1 MPNFAQ
7 FKIHSSPFIV
17 HNSTLRLPNYQQI
30 VTAFEQHPWVQAVLN
45 WSKTHSFIGFLGVP
59 VYDVAMFVYAES
71 LRNTLFS
78 RANAMAFSFFLSLFP
93 AIIFLFTVATYLP
106 IYETF
111 EHEINGYI
119 NLIMPTDA
127 GKELQV
133 TIKEL
138 VKPSSSFLS
147 IGFFLAIYFSSNGM
161 MAMMEGFEKTH
172 VRVFRKRPAWK
183 KRLIAV
189 GLTLL
194 LGLLLACSVVL
205 IILGDLLLNWLVKV
219 MNWDIVTETVIGIF
233 RWVII
238 LGLFYFGIALI
249 YRYGTALKR
258 KFKWITPG
266 ATLAT
271 IFSILTSLGFSFYV
285 NSFNTYNKV
294 YGSIGTIIV
303 LMLWIQLN
311 CLILQIG
318 FELNASIAANRH
330 IKDEVILE
338 VED

>member
-1 MPNFAQ
+1 MRFP
-7 FKIHSSPFIV
+7 
-17 HNSTLRLPNYQQI
+17 TYQQI
-30 VTAFEQHPWVQAVLN
+30 VTAFEQHPWVQGVLN

-119 NLIMPTDA
+119 SLIMPNDA

-161 MAMMEGFEKTH
+161 MAMMQGFEKTH
-172 VRVFRKRPAWK
+172 VRVFHQRPAWR
-183 KRLIAV
+183 KRLIAI
-189 GLTLL
+189 GLTLQ
-194 LGLLLACSVVL
+194 LGLLLAGSVVL
-205 IILGDLLLNWLVKV
+205 IILGDLLLNWVVDL
-219 MNWDIVTETVIGIF
+219 MQWDIVTETVIGIF
-233 RWVII
+233 RWVVI
-238 LGLFYFGIALI
+238 LCLFYFGIALI
-249 YRYGTALKR
+249 YRYGAPLKKR
-258 KFKWITPG
+258 FKWITPG

-271 IFSILTSLGFSFYV
+271 ILSILTSVGFSFYV

-318 FELNASIAANRH
+318 FELNASIAANLH
-330 IKDEVILE
+330 IRTEVT
-338 VED
+338 VEED

>member
-1 MPNFAQ
+1 MKFRFP
-7 FKIHSSPFIV
+7 
-17 HNSTLRLPNYQQI
+17 TYQQI
-30 VTAFEQHPWVQAVLN
+30 VTAIEQHPWVQGLLN
-45 WSKTHSFIGFLGVP
+45 WAKTHSFPGFFGVP
-59 VYDVAMFVYAES
+59 IYDVVMFVYAES

-119 NLIMPTDA
+119 NLIMPTNA
-127 GKELQV
+127 GKELQT

-138 VKPSSSFLS
+138 VKPSSRFLS
-147 IGFFLAIYFSSNGM
+147 LGFFLAIYFSSNGM
-161 MAMMEGFEKTH
+161 MAMMQGFEKAH
-172 VRVFRKRPAWK
+172 VRVFHQRPAWK
-183 KRLIAV
+183 KRLIAI
-189 GLTLL
+189 GLTLQ
-194 LGLLLACSVVL
+194 LGLLLAGSVVL
-205 IILGDLLLNWLVKV
+205 IILGDLLLKWIVEIFHI
-219 MNWDIVTETVIGIF
+219 DIVTETVIGLF
-233 RWVII
+233 RWLVI
-238 LGLFYFGIALI
+238 LTLFYFGIALI
-249 YRYGTALKR
+249 YRYGPSLRK

-271 IFSILTSLGFSFYV
+271 LLSIITSVGFSFYV
-285 NSFNTYNKV
+285 NAFNTYNKV

-318 FELNASIAANRH
+318 FELNASIAANRD
-330 IKDEVILE
+330 IKTVDGERVM
-338 VED
+338 VDG

>member
-1 MPNFAQ
+1 M
-7 FKIHSSPFIV
+7 
-17 HNSTLRLPNYQQI
+17 
-30 VTAFEQHPWVQAVLN
+30 
-45 WSKTHSFIGFLGVP
+45 
-59 VYDVAMFVYAES
+59 YDVVVFVYNES

-111 EHEINGYI
+111 EHEINSYI
-119 NLIMPTDA
+119 NLIMPNNA
-127 GKELQV
+127 GKELQS

-138 VKPSSSFLS
+138 VKPNSSFLS

-172 VRVFRKRPAWK
+172 VRVFRKRPGWK

-189 GLTLL
+189 GLTLQ
-194 LGLLLACSVVL
+194 LGLLLAGSVVL
-205 IILGDLLLNWLVKV
+205 IILGDLLLNWAVDFMRL
-219 MNWDIVTETVIGIF
+219 DIVTETGIEIF
-233 RWVII
+233 RWIVI
-238 LGLFYFGIALI
+238 LALFYFGIAMI
-249 YRYGTALKR
+249 YRYGTALKN

-266 ATLAT
+266 ATVAT
-271 IFSILTSLGFSFYV
+271 ILSILTSLGFSFYV
-285 NSFNTYNKV
+285 NAFNTYNKV

-318 FELNASIAANRH
+318 FELNASIAANQH
-330 IKDEVILE
+330 IRSEVA
-338 VED
+338 VEEED